1 MPEDIRVHES
11 AEKTAAEKEKTGQSK
26 AVKKA
31 DAGGKPEMQGSTGKE
46 TAKPKPEPSGKAE
59 KAPVKS
65 STKETSIPSSTKKKL
80 TKAEEE
86 RLNRGYIAL
95 GIFMVV
101 LALDLIIQP
110 PIPIQTVLVA
120 LAIVIMIIGQAKIQD
135 LIAGLILHPI
145 MAMTSGFLIAG
156 AMGLA
161 GGFDVLLYLLSQ
173 LAEIEVAGFPVLGYV
188 GVAVILANIPT
199 IMPMPCGRI
208 LAAALLPGVVI
219 YGNKLG
225 EQLYGTASATNLEP
239 YIVMSTL
246 TAAFIVNAAAS
257 CGPSPLGGIGGI
269 GEGNMGV
276 PIGSSGKAQSAGI
289 IIGTGVVALVIA
301 LVTKT
306 IPMGI

>member
-1 MPEDIRVHES
+1 MPEEIKPQEK
-11 AEKTAAEKEKTGQSK
+11 AEDHAPEKRELTKEEKE
-26 AVKKA
+26 
-31 DAGGKPEMQGSTGKE
+31 
-46 TAKPKPEPSGKAE
+46 
-59 KAPVKS
+59 
-65 STKETSIPSSTKKKL
+65 
-80 TKAEEE
+80 
-86 RLNRGYIAL
+86 RLERGYISL
-95 GIFMVV
+95 GVFMVV
-101 LALDLIIQP
+101 LALVLILQP
-110 PIPIQTVLVA
+110 PIPIQSVLVA
-120 LAIVIMIIGQAKIQD
+120 LAIIIMIIGQAKIQD

-173 LAEIEVAGFPVLGYV
+173 LAEIEVAGFPILGYV

-225 EQLYGTASATNLEP
+225 EQLYGTASATNIEP

-276 PIGSSGKAQSAGI
+276 AIGSSGKAQSAGI
-289 IIGTGVVALVIA
+289 MIGTGVVALVIA
-301 LVTKT
+301 IVTKT